1 MKQLNYQTLQDLNY
15 DGYLLKDAPERI
27 LQFGEGNFMR
37 AFVDFFIDKMN
48 ETADFNSKVVL
59 VQPIPKFTTPDVG
72 DFINEQEGLY
82 TLYLRGSENGQEV
95 SSKRVIS
102 CVSRCLNAYSDYEA
116 VMECAKN
123 PELRFITCNTTEAGI
138 VYDPSCQFTD
148 TPANSFPAKLTQFLY
163 KRFEAFPG
171 DVKKGFIIL
180 SCELID
186 NNGKELEKCVLKH
199 AEDWNLGAD
208 FISWIKEANLFCS
221 TLVDRIVTGY
231 PRSDADAL
239 NQENGYIDKVL
250 NTGEVFGFWV
260 IEGPQSIKE
269 EFPCEKANLPIL
281 VTDDHKPYKQR
292 KVRILNGAHTS
303 MVLGAY
309 LAGQDIVRDCMK
321 DDVIRGYMNQAIY
334 QEIIPTLSL
343 PEEELMSF
351 AASVTDRFQNPFID
365 HALLS
370 ISLNSTAKWKA
381 RVLPSLEGYL
391 EKTGQVPPCLSAS
404 LAFYLAFYK
413 GIGFVDGAFMGDR
426 NGKNQYPISDDPKVL
441 AFYDA
446 HKEDSATDYVH
457 TVLSETSFWGKDL
470 TALTGLEETVLHN
483 FAVIQE
489 KGCYEL
495 MKQLVN
501 TSR

>member
-163 KRFEAFPG
+163 KRFETFAG
-171 DVKKGFIIL
+171 NSKKGFIIL

-208 FISWIKEANLFCS
+208 FISWIKDANLFCS

-250 NTGEVFGFWV
+250 NTGEIFGFWV

-365 HALLS
+365 HALLA

-381 RVLPSLEGYL
+381 RVMPSLKGYI
-391 EKTGQVPPCLSAS
+391 EKYHTLPTCITAS
-404 LAFYLAFYK
+404 FAFYAAFYR
-413 GIGFVDGAFMGDR
+413 GIRMEENTMIGVR
-426 NGKNQYPISDDPKVL
+426 NHTEEYEIKDDKAVL
-441 AFYDA
+441 DFFFA
-446 HKEDSATDYVH
+446 HKDDDADTYAHAVCSNVD
-457 TVLSETSFWGKDL
+457 FWGEDL
-470 TALTGLEETVLHN
+470 TQIAGFEA
-483 FAVIQE
+483 AVSELLKEIE
-489 KGCYEL
+489 NKGAYAV
-495 MKQLVN
+495 MKDCLA
-501 TSR
+501 

>member
-1 MKQLNYQTLQDLNY
+1 MKKLSYQTLEEQGYN
-15 DGYLLKDAPERI
+15 GYLLKDAPERV
-27 LQFGEGNFMR
+27 LQFGEGNFLR
-37 AFVDFFIDKMN
+37 AFVDYFIDMMN
-48 ETADFNSKVVL
+48 EKAGFNSKVVL
-59 VQPIPKFTTPDVG
+59 VQPIANHGGFNLADV
-72 DFINEQEGLY
+72 INEQDGLY
-82 TLYLRGSENGQEV
+82 TLYLRGFENGQKV
-95 SSKRVIS
+95 NDKRIIS
-102 CVSRCLNAYSDYEA
+102 CVSRCLNVHSDYEA
-116 VMECAKN
+116 VMACAEN
-123 PELRFITCNTTEAGI
+123 PDLRYITCNTTEAGI
-138 VYDPSCQFTD
+138 AYDPSCQFTE
-148 TPANSFPAKLTQFLY
+148 TPPSSYPAKLTQFLY
-163 KRFEAFPG
+163 RRFQTFGKEAG
-171 DVKKGFIIL
+171 KGFVIL
-180 SCELID
+180 ACELID
-186 NNGKELEKCVLKH
+186 NNGKELEKCVLNYAKQW
-199 AEDWNLGAD
+199 ELGD
-208 FISWIKEANLFCS
+208 EFINWIQQENIFCS

-250 NTGEVFGFWV
+250 NTGEIFGFWV

-269 EFPCEKANLPIL
+269 EFPCDTANLPIL
-281 VTDDHKPYKQR
+281 ITDDHKPYKQR

-334 QEIIPTLSL
+334 KEIIPTLTL

-413 GIGFVDGAFMGDR
+413 GIGFVDATFTGDR
-426 NGKNQYPISDDPKVL
+426 NVKNQYPISDDPKVL
-441 AFYDA
+441 EFYDA
-446 HKEDSATDYVH
+446 HKDDSAADYVH
-457 TVLSETSFWGKDL
+457 AVLSETSFWGKDL
-470 TALTGLEETVLHN
+470 TTLAGLEETVVKD
-483 FAVIQE
+483 FTFIQE

-495 MKQLVN
+495 MKQIVN
-501 TSR
+501 AAE

>member
-1 MKQLNYQTLQDLNY
+1 MKHLNYQTLQDLNY
-15 DGYLLKDAPERI
+15 DGYLLNEAPERV

-48 ETADFNSKVVL
+48 ETANFNSKVVL

-102 CVSRCLNAYSDYEA
+102 CISRCLNAYSDYEA

-148 TPANSFPAKLTQFLY
+148 TPANSFPAKLTQFLH
-163 KRFEAFPG
+163 KRFEAFQG

-199 AEDWNLGAD
+199 AADWNLGET
-208 FISWIKEANLFCS
+208 FTKWIKKANLFCS

-231 PRSDADAL
+231 PRSDADNL

-250 NTGEVFGFWV
+250 NTGEIFGFWV

-269 EFPCEKANLPIL
+269 EFPCE
-281 VTDDHKPYKQR
+281 
-292 KVRILNGAHTS
+292 
-303 MVLGAY
+303 
-309 LAGQDIVRDCMK
+309 
-321 DDVIRGYMNQAIY
+321 AIY
-334 QEIIPTLSL
+334 KEIIPTLTL

-413 GIGFVDGAFMGDR
+413 GIGFVDATFTGDR

-441 AFYDA
+441 EFYDA
-446 HKEDSATDYVH
+446 HKDDSAADYVH
-457 TVLSETSFWGKDL
+457 AVLSETSFWGKDL
-470 TALTGLEETVLHN
+470 TTLAGLEETVVKD
-483 FAVIQE
+483 FTFIQE

-495 MKQLVN
+495 MKQIVN
-501 TSR
+501 AAE